1 MTISS
6 QRLNEETMEP
16 DTNLG
21 SDDLTKQVDAGKYQL
36 SITSTQF
43 SNVYPLMKLIG
54 GIEHIIRQKLFL
66 LIQKLH

>member
-16 DTNLG
+16 DINLG

-43 SNVYPLMKLIG
+43 SVYILLRMLIG
-54 GIEHIIRQKLFL
+54 A
-66 LIQKLH
+66 

>member
-6 QRLNEETMEP
+6 QRLNDETMEP

-21 SDDLTKQVDAGKYQL
+21 SNDLTKQIDAGKYQL

-43 SNVYPLMKLIG
+43 SVYILLRMLIG

-66 LIQKLH
+66 LMQKLH

>member
-6 QRLNEETMEP
+6 QRLNDETMEP

-21 SDDLTKQVDAGKYQL
+21 SNDLTKQIDAGKYQL

-43 SNVYPLMKLIG
+43 SSIYPFKDAYW

-66 LIQKLH
+66 LMQKLH